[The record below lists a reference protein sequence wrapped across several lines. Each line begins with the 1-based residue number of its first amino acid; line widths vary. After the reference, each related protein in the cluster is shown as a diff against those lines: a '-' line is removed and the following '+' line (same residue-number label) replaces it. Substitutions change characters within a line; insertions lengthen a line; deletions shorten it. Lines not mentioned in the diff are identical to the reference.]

1 MAKKENDK
9 SSYQPH
15 GFVYL
20 KTEEENKSK
29 AIESYKFETIDQED
43 KIKLVNDFQPFRGHI
58 QYSIL
63 VDNQSLAPIT
73 ELKIK
78 VKIPQ
83 FLALSRCYPPTIS
96 VPNITTLENSN
107 QFTLEFDEL
116 NEKSNKEIHL
126 HFIPNALDMR
136 GEIRTIVTYVNN
148 KDTVRVLDSR
158 PTEIVVDNISI
169 EPKVVPSS
177 YIREFSQTP
186 GIEKAIKSMGI
197 AFAQKL
203 DFEFFFDLLEQ
214 TFVFNNFQMVAKDPE
229 KKIMWFFGTE
239 ILTKND
245 ILAVGQVVSN
255 KIEIIASSLNPYLL
269 VSFLTLFSNDFKE
282 AVLFNGIVESKDQ
295 VYDLNCKYCGN
306 ILPYFPYQGE
316 SIECIKCNK
325 GQIVW

>member
-1 MAKKENDK
+1 MAKKENGK

-15 GFVYL
+15 DLVYF
-20 KTEEENKSK
+20 KAEEETESK
-29 AIESYKFETIDQED
+29 AIENYTFEKIDQED
-43 KIKLVNDFQPFRGHI
+43 KIKLANDFKPFGGHF

-83 FLALSRCYPPTIS
+83 FLALSRCYPPTINVS
-96 VPNITTLENSN
+96 NIITNENSN
-107 QFTLEFDEL
+107 QITLEFDEL
-116 NEKSNKEIHL
+116 NEKSNKQIHL
-126 HFIPNALDMR
+126 HFIPNTLDRR

-158 PTEIVVDNISI
+158 PAEIVVDNISI

-177 YIREFSQTP
+177 YIRDFSQRA
-186 GIEKAIKSMGI
+186 GIKKAIKSMGI
-197 AFAQKL
+197 AFAQQL
-203 DFEFFFDLLEQ
+203 DFEVFFDLLEQ
-214 TFVFNNFQMVAKDPE
+214 IFVFNNFQMVAKDPE

-239 ILTKND
+239 LLTKDD

-255 KIEIIASSLNPYLL
+255 KIEIIASSLNHYLL

-282 AVLFNGIVESKDQ
+282 AVLLNGIVQSKDQ
-295 VYDLNCKYCGN
+295 VYDLNCKYCGA
-306 ILPYFPYQGE
+306 ILPYFPYQGD
-316 SIECIKCNK
+316 SIECTICKK